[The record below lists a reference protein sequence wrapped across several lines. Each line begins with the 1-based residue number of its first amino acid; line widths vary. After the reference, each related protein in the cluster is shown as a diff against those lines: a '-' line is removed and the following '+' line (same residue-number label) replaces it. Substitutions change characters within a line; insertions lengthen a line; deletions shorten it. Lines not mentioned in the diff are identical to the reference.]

1 MNINFHIRMSL
12 DVHLRIVYAFLLAT
26 PVRVWLFMAGKLFFV
41 CFFSF
46 LKNNIFKNV
55 RIIFCIVFACVHVC
69 AVPLEAKKCHLVPW
83 NCSYREPVGQTLVL
97 CQNSQSP

>member
-1 MNINFHIRMSL
+1 MLF
-12 DVHLRIVYAFLLAT
+12 YLLL
-26 PVRVWLFMAGKLFFV
+26 PLEYGFSWQESFF
-41 CFFSF
+41 FSSF